1 MTNTMTN
8 LLRSAALITGL
19 AMLPGCPLV
28 DVEADVPEVCL
39 TYPNLQVDTPA
50 QSSVTQSFVFDDL
63 AKVHDLVKQDASL
76 EFVRAEVRVTSGLD
90 NLSFIQS
97 ANVVVS
103 SGDPGATLPPLTMY
117 DCDGDCAPDGKILEL
132 TAGQAHNAID
142 YLKQDSIKIDLA
154 FHGEIPAGSWT
165 MDIDV
170 CIKGSAS
177 QAVSL

>member
-1 MTNTMTN
+1 MTHTMTH
-8 LLRSAALITGL
+8 LLRSAALLTGL
-19 AMLPGCPLV
+19 AMLPGCPLA

-63 AKVHDLVKQDASL
+63 AKVHDLIKQDASL

-90 NLSFIQS
+90 NLEFIQ
-97 ANVVVS
+97 AVKVIVS
-103 SGDPGATLPPLTMY
+103 SGDAGATLPPLTMY
-117 DCDGDCAPDGKILEL
+117 DCDGDCAPDGKVLEL
-132 TAGQAHNAID
+132 GAGQAANAID
-142 YLKQDSIKIDLA
+142 YLKEDSIKIDLD
-154 FHGEIPAGSWT
+154 FRGQIPAASWT

-177 QAVSL
+177 QSVSL